1 MGNFLVHNLKE
12 RLVNCEDNLINLAKN
27 FKIKKLTSIKGLSF
41 LTANLESEPLL
52 GERIYENQNWS
63 IGFAGDLLD
72 FSQVPYERIISI
84 LDSKNYKELK
94 NFNGVFSFVALNKR
108 NKKFYVVSDRRAQLS
123 VYYFIK
129 NESFIFSTE
138 FSVYC
143 KLLVKPEF
151 NFNWFIDYLYFNFPI
166 QDITFLNDVFKL
178 PPASLLIYDSE
189 LKSFT
194 INSYSENFHE
204 HDDLLTGYDALQY
217 AKNVFV
223 ERSKANFNNG
233 GEKIAIALTGG
244 WDGRT
249 NLAIAPNKNLITAY
263 TYGQEGCEDI
273 LSAARTAEIMK
284 IPHQRILFDDA
295 FIKELPKY
303 MMETIY
309 LSSGEQGILR
319 STLLFVYSKLREL
332 LPDHNL
338 IISGIMMDTMF
349 RGHIGMPVLTPPH
362 VAEIFRSGNININK
376 AQWGTVFN
384 IDYAKFRQ
392 ACE

>member
-12 RLVNCEDNLINLAKN
+12 RMVKCEDNLINLAKN
-27 FKIKKLTSIKGLSF
+27 FKIKKLTSTKGLNF

-52 GERIYENQNWS
+52 GERIYENQNWQ

-72 FSQVPYERIISI
+72 FSEIPYERIISI
-84 LDSKNYKELK
+84 LDSKNYEKLK
-94 NFNGVFSFVALNKR
+94 NFNGVFSFVAFNKHD
-108 NKKFYVVSDRRAQLS
+108 KKFYLVSDRRAQLS

-138 FSVYC
+138 LSVYC

-178 PPASLLIYDSE
+178 PPASLLIYDSQ
-189 LKSFT
+189 LKSYT
-194 INSYSENFHE
+194 ISSYSENFHE
-204 HDDLLTGYDALQY
+204 HDDLLTGNDALQY
-217 AKNVFV
+217 AKDVFV

-273 LSAARTAEIMK
+273 LFAAKTAEIMK
-284 IPHQRILFDDA
+284 IPHQRILFDD
-295 FIKELPKY
+295 
-303 MMETIY
+303 
-309 LSSGEQGILR
+309 GI
-319 STLLFVYSKLREL
+319 
-332 LPDHNL
+332 H
-338 IISGIMMDTMF
+338 
-349 RGHIGMPVLTPPH
+349 
-362 VAEIFRSGNININK
+362 
-376 AQWGTVFN
+376 
-384 IDYAKFRQ
+384 
-392 ACE
+392 